1 MMSPGDCQMRTICFV
16 TALLL
21 AVGTISDA
29 QARPGVGRRGPPD
42 GLNVFICKIAP
53 QQGGGF
59 CTTVPYAHLGV
70 ACSCDGGRK
79 GVVST
84 R

>member
-1 MMSPGDCQMRTICFV
+1 MRAIFIFTV
-16 TALLL
+16 LLV
-21 AVGTISDA
+21 AVGAISDA
-29 QARPGVGRRGPPD
+29 QARPGIGRRGPLDLP
-42 GLNVFICKIAP
+42 NTFVCKIFP
-53 QQGGGF
+53 RHGGSI
-59 CTTVPYAHLGV
+59 CTTVPYARLGA